1 MGNSFAK
8 GELGSAPELA
18 RIYTLADS
26 AEAMEVRAEILKADQ
41 FTDKLQREGT
51 SFACPSEGCLLRV
64 SLGAVTVLVDSNGN
78 TTIWEG
84 GETAVEMGEP

>member
-8 GELGSAPELA
+8 GELGSAPELS
-18 RIYTLADS
+18 RLYSLADS
-26 AEAMEVRAEILKADQ
+26 AEAMEVKAEILKADQ
-41 FTDKLQREGT
+41 FTDQIQREGT

-64 SLGAVTVLVDSNGN
+64 NIGAVTVLVDFNGN

-84 GETAVEMGEP
+84 GETVTEMGEP